1 MRYKAIDVRA
11 APLHTGEVAGSI
23 PAAPT
28 IFREFAGGS
37 RQNVTQNAPLRSPW
51 TLFPACIAQS
61 LCHAGFLGRRAQSFG
76 QEFAQRSRLHESA
89 AAGVHG
95 MIVGQ

>member
-37 RQNVTQNAPLRSPW
+37 RQNVTQNTPLRSPW

-61 LCHAGFLGRRAQSFG
+61 LCHAGFLGGARNHLAKSSRNGAGSTKAPPRAFMG
-76 QEFAQRSRLHESA
+76 
-89 AAGVHG
+89 
-95 MIVGQ
+95 